1 MADTATPRVPYGA
14 ALYLAVVQF
23 LFVTCWTIY
32 VIFLPGLLE
41 AAGLPRRYAPW
52 ILVLDQLTFM
62 VMDVVTGMAADR
74 AGRAL
79 GRIGPL
85 IVGLTTVSCIAF
97 LLIPQVTG
105 WGALAPAAS
114 LVLILIWTVTSSALR
129 APPWVLLSRHAT
141 APSVPWMNT
150 LMLTGLAIGG
160 AIAPYLGITLKNLD
174 PRLPF
179 AVSSL
184 TLLATTAGLIWVER
198 ALARQPAH
206 AAPPATALARLPAG
220 SWIFIAGCLL
230 LALGFQIHFSLNS
243 AVQYL
248 RIAAPERLPWLMP
261 VFWIG
266 FNLAMFPGASLAGR
280 HGTLPVIAV
289 AALIGAGAS
298 LTGAF
303 VRDLDLLLAAQFV
316 AGGAWGCIL
325 MASFTAALEYGR
337 TGREGL
343 ALGLLFAVLAA
354 AALGR
359 IAAVALEIN
368 KIQGLTPALEW
379 SPFVF
384 WFAAGLLFIALART
398 SPGRSAPS

>member
-1 MADTATPRVPYGA
+1 MPDNATPRAPYA
-14 ALYLAVVQF
+14 AVLYLAVVQF
-23 LFVTCWTIY
+23 LFVTCWTLY

-74 AGRAL
+74 AGRVL

-85 IVGLTTVSCIAF
+85 IVGLTTVSCVAF
-97 LLIPQVTG
+97 LLIPQATG
-105 WGALAPAAS
+105 WGAFAPAAS
-114 LVLILIWTVTSSALR
+114 LVLILVWTVTSSALR
-129 APPWVLLSRHAT
+129 APPWVLLSRHAA
-141 APSVPWMNT
+141 APSVPWMNA

-160 AIAPYLGITLKNLD
+160 AVAPYLGITLKNLD

-179 AVSSL
+179 AISSL
-184 TLLATTAGLIWVER
+184 ALLATTAGLIWVER
-198 ALARQPAH
+198 VLAQQPAP
-206 AAPPATALARLPAG
+206 AVQPASAPARLTAA

-243 AVQYL
+243 AAQYL
-248 RIAAPERLPWLMP
+248 RVAAPERLPYLMP
-261 VFWIG
+261 VFWVG
-266 FNLAMFPGASLAGR
+266 FNLAMFPGAALANR

-289 AALIGAGAS
+289 AALIGAAAS
-298 LTGAF
+298 LAGVF
-303 VRDLDLLLAAQFV
+303 VRDLDMLLAAQFA

-325 MASFTAALEYGR
+325 MASFAAALEYGR

-359 IAAVALEIN
+359 IAAVALEVN
-368 KIQGLTPALEW
+368 KIQGIAPALEW
-379 SPFVF
+379 SPFVL

-398 SPGRSAPS
+398 ASGRSPSP